1 MRVNCTEILYN
12 TDIVPVNIYN
22 DSNHPI
28 YAVDI
33 YITSNNANFLLPLL
47 DEAEDGTVT
56 LTIDGIV
63 FQIKKGL
70 PGESALN
77 PITYIKSKD
86 IAKLIFRDTGTDTV
100 DATAIVGSVL
110 ENQWEYG
117 CNIANDDLITI
128 GYKQTT
134 SLVDSST
141 LIGYGE
147 GPYGYQEDQKVGY
160 GGIEAG
166 ESPEELFIVIEES
179 KLITKDIMYL
189 YDSLNPDIKQDIVT
203 GITYSGYNTEA
214 SVLGLDFETCL
225 VDEYGDYIFLYK

>member
-47 DEAEDGTVT
+47 DEAEDGTVI

-86 IAKLIFRDTGTDTV
+86 IAKLIELRDAKIPYKEIAKVLKRGV
-100 DATAIVGSVL
+100 DACIIKYKNIKKDMLDRKIIV
-110 ENQWEYG
+110 
-117 CNIANDDLITI
+117 
-128 GYKQTT
+128 K
-134 SLVDSST
+134 VDT
-141 LIGYGE
+141 L
-147 GPYGYQEDQKVGY
+147 
-160 GGIEAG
+160 
-166 ESPEELFIVIEES
+166 SN
-179 KLITKDIMYL
+179 TK
-189 YDSLNPDIKQDIVT
+189 
-203 GITYSGYNTEA
+203 
-214 SVLGLDFETCL
+214 
-225 VDEYGDYIFLYK
+225 